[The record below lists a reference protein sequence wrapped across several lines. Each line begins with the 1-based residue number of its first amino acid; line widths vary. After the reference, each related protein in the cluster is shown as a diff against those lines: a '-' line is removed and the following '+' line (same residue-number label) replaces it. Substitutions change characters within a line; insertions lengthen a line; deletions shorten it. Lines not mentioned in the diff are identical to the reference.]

1 MGLDK
6 SKRIESG
13 LAESVA
19 ENPDPIKVQEEY
31 TRLNEKCD
39 TVITKIKNRRKKKN
53 LNNLWEL

>member
-1 MGLDK
+1 MGLGK
-6 SKRIESG
+6 SKIIESV

-53 LNNLWEL
+53 LNNL